1 MPEAYND
8 AELLAAQRAERQARY
23 DAQIAA
29 ARTEDPEPD
38 TAHLTSQAIASC
50 RLCDGDGYRPNGT
63 VCDHVDRAATS
74 RAGIARV
81 RAALTNKQLRLD
93 EDSQ

>member
-8 AELLAAQRAERQARY
+8 AELLAAQRAERQRRY

-50 RLCDGDGYRPNGT
+50 RLCDNEGYRPNGT
-63 VCDHVDRAATS
+63 VCDHQDRTVTAT
-74 RAGIARV
+74 RGMAKV
-81 RAALTNKQLRLD
+81 RAALAQEKLL
-93 EDSQ
+93 

>member
-8 AELLAAQRAERQARY
+8 AELLAAQRAERQRRY

-29 ARTEDPEPD
+29 AHAEDPEPD

-50 RLCDGDGYRPNGT
+50 RLCDDDGYRPNGT
-63 VCDHVDRAATS
+63 VCDHVDRSATA
-74 RAGIARV
+74 RAGMARV
-81 RAALTNKQLRLD
+81 RAALAQEKLL
-93 EDSQ
+93 